1 MTFLQIIFITA
12 AAITLGSAVMVVSAR
27 KIMHA
32 ALWLILSLIGVAV
45 LFALLES
52 RFITIVQVIVYVG
65 AIAILIIFGLML
77 TRRVSNEEGSKY
89 TTYWGFAVLVS
100 VVFFVTLVIILSGWS
115 GFSVSDRTV
124 PSGGEDL
131 VKLGQSFVDPMGFL
145 IPFEIASMLLLAAM
159 LGAIYVAASRKRG
172 Q

>member
-1 MTFLQIIFITA
+1 MTFLRFIFIIA

-77 TRRVSNEEGSKY
+77 TRRESAEGESRY
-89 TTYWGFAVLVS
+89 TAYWRYAALVS
-100 VVFFVTLVIILSGWS
+100 GFLFVTLVIVFSGWF
-115 GFSVSDRTV
+115 GVSITDRTI
-124 PSGGEDL
+124 PFGGEDL

-145 IPFEIASMLLLAAM
+145 IPFEIASVLLLAAM
-159 LGAIYVAASRKRG
+159 LGAIFVATNRKRG

>member
-89 TTYWGFAVLVS
+89 PTYWGFAVLVS

-145 IPFEIASMLLLAAM
+145 IPFEIASVLLLAAM